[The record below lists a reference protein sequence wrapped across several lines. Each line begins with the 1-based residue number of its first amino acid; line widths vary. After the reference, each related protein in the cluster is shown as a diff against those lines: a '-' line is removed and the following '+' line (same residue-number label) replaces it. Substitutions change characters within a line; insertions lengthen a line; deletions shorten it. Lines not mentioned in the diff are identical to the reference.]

1 MSNPKTV
8 KGPGA
13 RGMRG
18 GQGSRNPGRTL
29 KRLLAYIWKD
39 YKIHCVAVAVSIAVS
54 ALTGVIGNL
63 FLRSLIDDYI
73 LPFWERQTRALHRF
87 SMRSSSWHASIM
99 QVQQPLFCMPD

>member
-39 YKIHCVAVAVSIAVS
+39 YKIHCVAVAVSIADRSDWKSVS
-54 ALTGVIGNL
+54 
-63 FLRSLIDDYI
+63 SKSD
-73 LPFWERQTRALHRF
+73 
-87 SMRSSSWHASIM
+87 
-99 QVQQPLFCMPD
+99 